1 MPKRCSHQ
9 LWHGEKMKTEGQ
21 IVFLSQPFHTF
32 NARIA
37 LSLRKNDYLCNRI
50 FNLNTYLVMITTAIP
65 AKPLDSFT
73 LELPKGDT
81 AFLKT
86 IARKMGW
93 TVKSNRRKMSAYERS
108 LDDER
113 NGRVNHYASS
123 EEFFKKMGI

>member
-1 MPKRCSHQ
+1 MPNPPVIHKLFVS
-9 LWHGEKMKTEGQ
+9 L
-21 IVFLSQPFHTF
+21 QPW
-32 NARIA
+32 NNKIA
-37 LSLRKNDYLCNRI
+37 KNM
-50 FNLNTYLVMITTAIP
+50 VSTALP
-65 AKPLDSFT
+65 AKPLDTFT

-93 TVKSNRRKMSAYERS
+93 TLRSNCRKMSAYERS

-123 EEFFKKMGI
+123 EEFFEKMGI

>member
-1 MPKRCSHQ
+1 MIAFALIYIKRWGHVR
-9 LWHGEKMKTEGQ
+9 GITNK
-21 IVFLSQPFHTF
+21 
-32 NARIA
+32 
-37 LSLRKNDYLCNRI
+37 LRNFAANY
-50 FNLNTYLVMITTAIP
+50 NLNMYLDMITTAIP

-93 TVKSNRRKMSAYERS
+93 TVRSNRRKMSAYERS
-108 LDDER
+108 LNDER

-123 EEFFKKMGI
+123 EEFFNKMGI

>member
-1 MPKRCSHQ
+1 M
-9 LWHGEKMKTEGQ
+9 
-21 IVFLSQPFHTF
+21 IIFA
-32 NARIA
+32 ARYSSKI
-37 LSLRKNDYLCNRI
+37 RI
-50 FNLNTYLVMITTAIP
+50 FMITTAIP
-65 AKPLDSFT
+65 TKPLDTFT

-93 TVKSNRRKMSAYERS
+93 TLRSNRRKMSAYERS

-123 EEFFKKMGI
+123 EEFFNKMGI